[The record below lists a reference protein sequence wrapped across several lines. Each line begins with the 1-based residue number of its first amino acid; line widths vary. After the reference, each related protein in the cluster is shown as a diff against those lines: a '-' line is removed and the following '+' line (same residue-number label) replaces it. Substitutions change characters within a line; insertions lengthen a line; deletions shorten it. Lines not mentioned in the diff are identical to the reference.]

1 MVLAVPPA
9 AGERWRCG
17 HCGNLTRFDV
27 ARTRTVHEY
36 WHFDLSGR
44 PEIEQET
51 PVDTSVHRVTCRWC
65 GSSDSIEVVPRPA
78 PGEEPTEGVGLGGT
92 P

>member
-1 MVLAVPPA
+1 M
-9 AGERWRCG
+9 
-17 HCGNLTRFDV
+17 

-65 GSSDSIEVVPRPA
+65 GSSDSIEVVPRPV